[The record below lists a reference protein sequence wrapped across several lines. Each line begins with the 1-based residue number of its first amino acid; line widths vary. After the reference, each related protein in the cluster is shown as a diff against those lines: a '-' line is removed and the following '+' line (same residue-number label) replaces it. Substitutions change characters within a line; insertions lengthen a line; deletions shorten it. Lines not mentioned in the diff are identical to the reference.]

1 MVNDAWQE
9 CLKPEDVP
17 TLLDGLRTRGEAALT
32 GCHHVIEKS
41 RVGTHAE
48 PRGKP

>member
-17 TLLDGLRTRGEAALT
+17 RLLDDLRARGEAALT
-32 GCHHVIEKS
+32 GCHHVVEQRK
-41 RVGTHAE
+41 T
-48 PRGKP
+48 

>member
-9 CLKPEDVP
+9 HQRPEDVKR
-17 TLLDGLRTRGEAALT
+17 LLDDLRARGEAALT

-41 RVGTHAE
+41 LT
-48 PRGKP
+48 